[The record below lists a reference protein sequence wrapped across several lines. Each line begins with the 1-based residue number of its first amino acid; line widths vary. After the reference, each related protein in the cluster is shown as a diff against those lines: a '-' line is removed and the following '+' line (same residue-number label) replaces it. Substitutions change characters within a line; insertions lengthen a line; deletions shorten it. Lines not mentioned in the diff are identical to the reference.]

1 MKTSPHNSPAHKAR
15 WLTSFLDNVPA
26 AVYRTTVEGRIIY
39 CNRAT
44 ARLFGCSSAEE
55 LQGTSVTALYQDMR
69 ARGYLVQGILIN
81 LEVRELLLP
90 QIKKDGTPIWCR
102 LGARAVLDDEGVVEF
117 IDEWVR
123 DVTGEIGEA
132 EADATIMQ
140 LINAAN
146 SFVVFIDLKGRILDM
161 DPTGYR
167 SLNFD
172 KLDVLGLSLTRFVR
186 QGSDTSLDR
195 LLDTVVR
202 TGSGEERITLRDGAG
217 QDRSLLMKAFLK
229 HKGGQQ
235 DHIVCIV
242 KDIAKD
248 EKQEDDL
255 ASASKLEGVLEMAG
269 GVSHRLNQ
277 PLMSINS
284 LVNDLLGS
292 MEKDDAR
299 YAKIQRI
306 DEQVKEMNAIA
317 RKISGISRYEATD
330 YVWGLKIVDI
340 DKASGNDLE
349 E

>member
-102 LGARAVLDDEGVVEF
+102 LGVRAVLDDEGVVEF

-161 DPTGYR
+161 DPT
-167 SLNFD
+167 
-172 KLDVLGLSLTRFVR
+172 
-186 QGSDTSLDR
+186 
-195 LLDTVVR
+195 
-202 TGSGEERITLRDGAG
+202 
-217 QDRSLLMKAFLK
+217 
-229 HKGGQQ
+229 
-235 DHIVCIV
+235 
-242 KDIAKD
+242 
-248 EKQEDDL
+248 
-255 ASASKLEGVLEMAG
+255 
-269 GVSHRLNQ
+269 
-277 PLMSINS
+277 
-284 LVNDLLGS
+284 
-292 MEKDDAR
+292 
-299 YAKIQRI
+299 
-306 DEQVKEMNAIA
+306 
-317 RKISGISRYEATD
+317 
-330 YVWGLKIVDI
+330 
-340 DKASGNDLE
+340 
-349 E
+349 